1 VRRDAASIS
10 CTLPNE
16 GRYPP
21 SPTSRRGVMN
31 TVLQLALAFLVTLVV
46 LWAALLAVLL
56 LKRPRDL
63 PLSEM
68 VLLMPE
74 LVRLVA
80 GLARDPAL
88 PRHIRARLW
97 LLIAFMA
104 SPIDLIPDLIPVIGF
119 ADDIILAY
127 LVLRSVVRAAG
138 PGVLTHHWSGT
149 PEGLTALEQL
159 LNV

>member
-1 VRRDAASIS
+1 MD
-10 CTLPNE
+10 
-16 GRYPP
+16 
-21 SPTSRRGVMN
+21 
-31 TVLQLALAFLVTLVV
+31 TVLQLALAFLATLVV
-46 LWAALLAVLL
+46 LWMALLAVLL
-56 LKRPRDL
+56 VKRPRDL
-63 PLSEM
+63 PFSEM

-74 LVRLVA
+74 LIRLVA

-88 PRHIRARLW
+88 PRHVRARLW

-138 PGVLTHHWSGT
+138 PGVLARHWSGT

>member
-1 VRRDAASIS
+1 
-10 CTLPNE
+10 
-16 GRYPP
+16 
-21 SPTSRRGVMN
+21 MN